1 MGVDDALFYNGWA
14 GIDSAMPRPSGVLR
28 LRCKPLLMAKKI
40 TFRPKRFRGDVI
52 NETIFIEDKLHKYL
66 ASQCRDGSKKSDEL
80 RKMTFERKARRFRSV
95 VAKNDVPTLK
105 TI

>member
-1 MGVDDALFYNGWA
+1 LQTAADGEENYLPAEEVQ
-14 GIDSAMPRPSGVLR
+14 
-28 LRCKPLLMAKKI
+28 KLLEVAS
-40 TFRPKRFRGDVI
+40 RFRGDVI

-66 ASQCRDGSKKSDEL
+66 ASHCRDGSKKSDEL

-95 VAKNDVPTLK
+95 AAKNDVPTLK